1 VVECIVSPVP
11 TLPTGG
17 DDANSRV
24 VMGEADSSDNID
36 DNSNERIDQE
46 KRTPT
51 VLCTDDT
58 DDKEASIEK
67 KFLSISLSLL
77 VC

>member
-1 VVECIVSPVP
+1 
-11 TLPTGG
+11 
-17 DDANSRV
+17 
-24 VMGEADSSDNID
+24 MGEADSSDNID

>member
-1 VVECIVSPVP
+1 VVECIVPIVSPVP
-11 TLPTGG
+11 TG
-17 DDANSRV
+17 DEDCSV
-24 VMGEADSSDNID
+24 VMEEADSNDNID
-36 DNSNERIDQE
+36 DNSSERNDQDE
-46 KRTPT
+46 RTPT

>member
-1 VVECIVSPVP
+1 VVECIAPTVSPVP
-11 TLPTGG
+11 TG
-17 DDANSRV
+17 DDDAKCRV
-24 VMGEADSSDNID
+24 VMKEAGSSDNID
-36 DNSNERIDQE
+36 DNCNERNDQDQ
-46 KRTPT
+46 RTPT
-51 VLCTDDT
+51 VLCT